1 MISAN
6 DLREVKFQHEDDGFN
21 IAEVEAVI
29 EQASDTIEA
38 YANENKELYRKL
50 EALASKIEEY
60 RRDEDSIKSAL
71 ITAQKM
77 SDTIET
83 EAREKADKLIA
94 DSEAKSA
101 ETVSKA
107 NEQAEQTIS
116 EARSYATGLIKNKT
130 DEANGIIAAAE
141 KKANDAI
148 NSSKI
153 VAQDILDQAKAI
165 SDDLIATS
173 KEEKEAYVLLNS
185 ALKKDAAEFIA
196 GLKELYTSQ
205 LNALNGAKIDMTQ
218 TADKTEVE
226 DIENHVSSLL
236 NEIDEMEEAIP
247 EGITLDAVEAPVP
260 DEEPEYEPEAPVYE
274 ESEDAE
280 NAEDAEQLTLTEET
294 EDPKAAVE
302 AFSNDEITP
311 VDTSHRI
318 IPEIT
323 EEPEMEDVSSD
334 GDEQPFESYF
344 NLKKEDAHL
353 DKTQTISLVPPDDY
367 DGGEDDEPRH
377 KAFFKKKK

>member
-1 MISAN
+1 MIMISAN

-21 IAEVEAVI
+21 IAEVESVI

-77 SDTIET
+77 SDTIE
-83 EAREKADKLIA
+83 ADAKEKANKLIA

-116 EARSYATGLIKNKT
+116 EARNYATGLIKNKT

-173 KEEKEAYVLLNS
+173 KEEKEAYELLNA
-185 ALKKDAAEFIA
+185 ALKKDAAEFIT

-236 NEIDEMEEAIP
+236 NEIDEMEDAIP
-247 EGITLDAVEAPVP
+247 GEITLEAVEVP
-260 DEEPEYEPEAPVYE
+260 EVEEEPAFEPEE
-274 ESEDAE
+274 EE
-280 NAEDAEQLTLTEET
+280 NDAEQLTLTEDGP
-294 EDPKAAVE
+294 EDAKAAVE

-311 VDTSHRI
+311 VDSSQHI

-334 GDEQPFESYF
+334 DEQPFESYF

-367 DGGEDDEPRH
+367 DDGEDDEPRH

>member
-1 MISAN
+1 MIMISAN

-21 IAEVEAVI
+21 IAEVESVI

-77 SDTIET
+77 SDTIE
-83 EAREKADKLIA
+83 ADAKEKAEKLIA

-116 EARSYATGLIKNKT
+116 EARNYATGLIKNKT

-173 KEEKEAYVLLNS
+173 KEEKEAYELLNA
-185 ALKKDAAEFIA
+185 ALKKDAAEFIT

-236 NEIDEMEEAIP
+236 NEIDEMEDAIP
-247 EGITLDAVEAPVP
+247 GKITLEAVEAPEVE
-260 DEEPEYEPEAPVYE
+260 EEPAFEPEE
-274 ESEDAE
+274 EE
-280 NAEDAEQLTLTEET
+280 NDAEQLTLTEDGP
-294 EDPKAAVE
+294 EDAKAAVE

-311 VDTSHRI
+311 VDSSQHI

-334 GDEQPFESYF
+334 DEQPFESYF

-367 DGGEDDEPRH
+367 DDGEDDEPRH

>member
-1 MISAN
+1 MIMISAN

-21 IAEVEAVI
+21 IAEVESVI
-29 EQASDTIEA
+29 EQASDTIAA
-38 YANENKELYRKL
+38 YEKENKELYRKL

-77 SDTIET
+77 SDTIE
-83 EAREKADKLIA
+83 ADAKEKAEKLIA

-116 EARSYATGLIKNKT
+116 EARNYATGLIKNKT

-173 KEEKEAYVLLNS
+173 KEEKEAYELLNA
-185 ALKKDAAEFIA
+185 ALKKDAAEFIT

-236 NEIDEMEEAIP
+236 NEIDEMEDAIP
-247 EGITLDAVEAPVP
+247 GEITLEAVEAPEVE
-260 DEEPEYEPEAPVYE
+260 EEPAFEPEE
-274 ESEDAE
+274 EE
-280 NAEDAEQLTLTEET
+280 NDAEQLTLTEDGP
-294 EDPKAAVE
+294 EDAKAAVE

-311 VDTSHRI
+311 VDSSQHI

-334 GDEQPFESYF
+334 DEQPFESYF

-367 DGGEDDEPRH
+367 DDGEDDEPRH

>member
-21 IAEVEAVI
+21 IAEVESVI

-77 SDTIET
+77 SDTIE
-83 EAREKADKLIA
+83 ADAKEKAEKLIA

-116 EARSYATGLIKNKT
+116 EARNYATGLIKNKT

-173 KEEKEAYVLLNS
+173 KEEKEAYELLNA
-185 ALKKDAAEFIA
+185 ALKKDAAEFIT

-236 NEIDEMEEAIP
+236 NEIDEMEDAIP
-247 EGITLDAVEAPVP
+247 GKITLEAVEAPEVE
-260 DEEPEYEPEAPVYE
+260 EEPAFEPEE
-274 ESEDAE
+274 EE
-280 NAEDAEQLTLTEET
+280 NDAEQLTLTEDGP
-294 EDPKAAVE
+294 EDAKAAVE

-311 VDTSHRI
+311 VDSSQHI

-334 GDEQPFESYF
+334 DEQPFESYF

-367 DGGEDDEPRH
+367 DDGEDDEPRH

>member
-21 IAEVEAVI
+21 IAEVESVI

-77 SDTIET
+77 SDTIE
-83 EAREKADKLIA
+83 ADAKEKAEKLIA

-116 EARSYATGLIKNKT
+116 EARNYATGLIKNKT

-173 KEEKEAYVLLNS
+173 KEEKEAYELLNA
-185 ALKKDAAEFIA
+185 ALKKDAAEFIT

-236 NEIDEMEEAIP
+236 NEIDEMEDAIP
-247 EGITLDAVEAPVP
+247 GEITLEAVEAPEVE
-260 DEEPEYEPEAPVYE
+260 EEPAFEPEE
-274 ESEDAE
+274 EE
-280 NAEDAEQLTLTEET
+280 NDAEQLTLTEDGP
-294 EDPKAAVE
+294 EDAKAAVE

-311 VDTSHRI
+311 VDSSQHI

-334 GDEQPFESYF
+334 DEQPFESYF

-367 DGGEDDEPRH
+367 DDGEDDEPRH

>member
-21 IAEVEAVI
+21 IAEVESVI
-29 EQASDTIEA
+29 EQASDTIAA
-38 YANENKELYRKL
+38 YEKENKELYRKL

-77 SDTIET
+77 SDTIE
-83 EAREKADKLIA
+83 ADAKEKAEKLIA

-116 EARSYATGLIKNKT
+116 EARNYATGLIKNKT

-173 KEEKEAYVLLNS
+173 KEEKEAYELLNA
-185 ALKKDAAEFIA
+185 ALKKDAAEFIT

-236 NEIDEMEEAIP
+236 NEIDEMEDAIP
-247 EGITLDAVEAPVP
+247 GEITLEAVEAPEVE
-260 DEEPEYEPEAPVYE
+260 EEPAFEPEE
-274 ESEDAE
+274 EE
-280 NAEDAEQLTLTEET
+280 NDAEQLTLTEDGP
-294 EDPKAAVE
+294 EDAKAAVE

-311 VDTSHRI
+311 VDSSQHI

-334 GDEQPFESYF
+334 DEQPFESYF

-367 DGGEDDEPRH
+367 DDGEDDEPRH

>member
-21 IAEVEAVI
+21 IAEVESVI
-29 EQASDTIEA
+29 EQASDTIAA
-38 YANENKELYRKL
+38 YEKENKELYRKL

-77 SDTIET
+77 SDTIEA

-116 EARSYATGLIKNKT
+116 EARNYATGLIKNKT

-173 KEEKEAYVLLNS
+173 KEEKEAYELLNA
-185 ALKKDAAEFIA
+185 ALKKDAAEFIT

-236 NEIDEMEEAIP
+236 NEIDEMEDAIP
-247 EGITLDAVEAPVP
+247 GEITLEAVEAPEVE
-260 DEEPEYEPEAPVYE
+260 EEPAFEPEE
-274 ESEDAE
+274 EE
-280 NAEDAEQLTLTEET
+280 NDAEQLTLTEDGP
-294 EDPKAAVE
+294 EDAKAAVE

-311 VDTSHRI
+311 VDSSQHI

-334 GDEQPFESYF
+334 DEQPFESYF

-367 DGGEDDEPRH
+367 DDGEDDEPRH

>member
-21 IAEVEAVI
+21 IAEVESVI

-77 SDTIET
+77 SDTIE
-83 EAREKADKLIA
+83 ADAKEKANKLIA

-116 EARSYATGLIKNKT
+116 EARNYATGLIKNKT

-173 KEEKEAYVLLNS
+173 KEEKEAYELLNA
-185 ALKKDAAEFIA
+185 ALKKDAAEFIT

-236 NEIDEMEEAIP
+236 NEIDEMEDAIP
-247 EGITLDAVEAPVP
+247 GEITLEAVEVP
-260 DEEPEYEPEAPVYE
+260 EVEEEPAFEPEE
-274 ESEDAE
+274 EE
-280 NAEDAEQLTLTEET
+280 NDAEQLTLTEDGP
-294 EDPKAAVE
+294 EDAKAAVE

-311 VDTSHRI
+311 VDSSQHI

-334 GDEQPFESYF
+334 DEQPFESYF

-367 DGGEDDEPRH
+367 DDGEDDEPRH

>member
-1 MISAN
+1 MIMISAN

-77 SDTIET
+77 SDTIE
-83 EAREKADKLIA
+83 ADAKEKAEKLIA

-116 EARSYATGLIKNKT
+116 EARNYATGLIKNKT

-173 KEEKEAYVLLNS
+173 KEEKEAYELLNA
-185 ALKKDAAEFIA
+185 ALKKDAAEFIT

-236 NEIDEMEEAIP
+236 NEIDEMEDAIP
-247 EGITLDAVEAPVP
+247 GEITLEAVEAPEVE
-260 DEEPEYEPEAPVYE
+260 EEPAFEPEKE
-274 ESEDAE
+274 E
-280 NAEDAEQLTLTEET
+280 NDAEQLTLTEDGP
-294 EDPKAAVE
+294 EDAKAAVE

-311 VDTSHRI
+311 VDSSQHI

-334 GDEQPFESYF
+334 DEQPFESYF

-367 DGGEDDEPRH
+367 DDGEDDEPRH

>member
-21 IAEVEAVI
+21 IAEVESVI

-77 SDTIET
+77 SDTIE
-83 EAREKADKLIA
+83 ADAKEKAEKLIV

-116 EARSYATGLIKNKT
+116 EARNYATGLIKNKT

-173 KEEKEAYVLLNS
+173 KEEKEAYELLNA
-185 ALKKDAAEFIA
+185 ALKKDAAEFIT

-236 NEIDEMEEAIP
+236 NEIDEMEDAIP
-247 EGITLDAVEAPVP
+247 GEITLEAVEVP
-260 DEEPEYEPEAPVYE
+260 EVEEEPAFEPEKE
-274 ESEDAE
+274 ENDV
-280 NAEDAEQLTLTEET
+280 EQLTLTEDGP
-294 EDPKAAVE
+294 EDAKAAVE

-311 VDTSHRI
+311 VDSSQHI

-334 GDEQPFESYF
+334 DEQPFESYF

-367 DGGEDDEPRH
+367 DDGEDDEPRH

>member
-77 SDTIET
+77 SDTIE
-83 EAREKADKLIA
+83 ADAKEKAEKLIA

-116 EARSYATGLIKNKT
+116 EARNYATGLIKNKT

-173 KEEKEAYVLLNS
+173 KEEKEAYELLNA
-185 ALKKDAAEFIA
+185 ALKKDAAEFIT

-236 NEIDEMEEAIP
+236 NEIDEMEDAIP
-247 EGITLDAVEAPVP
+247 GEITLEAVEAPEVE
-260 DEEPEYEPEAPVYE
+260 EEPAFEPEKE
-274 ESEDAE
+274 E
-280 NAEDAEQLTLTEET
+280 NDAEQLTLTEDGP
-294 EDPKAAVE
+294 EDAKAAVE

-311 VDTSHRI
+311 VDSSQHI

-334 GDEQPFESYF
+334 DEQPFESYF

-367 DGGEDDEPRH
+367 DDGEDDEPRH